1 MAESNY
7 LHILPD
13 ICKLD
18 IEEFEDSA
26 LGSLDDLDIV
36 TDEKISYNLDEKLSY
51 RSDGA
56 SEYEIEMLNEIKY
69 LKTELEGERVAKQK
83 YEKNYLET
91 KESCIQLHK
100 YNKELEKKNRI
111 LRENSEKDEK
121 KMSEKIEEIDHNM
134 ELIKDLSEVASEVY
148 ENTIRYKD
156 EIQYWKQKCGWLS
169 QQLNQI
175 QLSKPE
181 VEARCMQKYEE
192 RNAKTQKY
200 IKHIKREKIEEVQ
213 KLREKFNVML
223 NESNK
228 KVQELDMELVDMY
241 EELRNLEDE
250 LSEKDTNAKKEKE
263 ESEEIIQTFQE
274 ELAMIKRHL
283 ECSEEKNKMQAALI
297 TKIKNNT
304 PKTAARMASPK
315 GTRQKTMKQ
324 KLENTEEEEKV
335 YIIPSLDLVT
345 TPSSAS
351 TGDIEGKAI
360 DLFNVYGESNIL
372 WPELMDDLY

>member
-1 MAESNY
+1 
-7 LHILPD
+7 
-13 ICKLD
+13 
-18 IEEFEDSA
+18 
-26 LGSLDDLDIV
+26 
-36 TDEKISYNLDEKLSY
+36 
-51 RSDGA
+51 
-56 SEYEIEMLNEIKY
+56 
-69 LKTELEGERVAKQK
+69 
-83 YEKNYLET
+83 
-91 KESCIQLHK
+91 
-100 YNKELEKKNRI
+100 
-111 LRENSEKDEK
+111 
-121 KMSEKIEEIDHNM
+121 M
-134 ELIKDLSEVASEVY
+134 ELINDLSQVASEVY
-148 ENTIRYKD
+148 EDNIRYKD

-263 ESEEIIQTFQE
+263 ESAEIIQTFQV
-274 ELAMIKRHL
+274 ELARIKRHL
-283 ECSEEKNKMQAALI
+283 EFSEEKNKMQAALI
-297 TKIKNNT
+297 AKIKNGM
-304 PKTAARMASPK
+304 PKTAARKESSSK
-315 GTRQKTMKQ
+315 TKQKTKVKQ
-324 KLENTEEEEKV
+324 KLENTEEDEKV

-345 TPSSAS
+345 AGPSSAS

-360 DLFNVYGESNIL
+360 DLFNVYGENHIL
-372 WPELMDDLY
+372 WPELVDDLY